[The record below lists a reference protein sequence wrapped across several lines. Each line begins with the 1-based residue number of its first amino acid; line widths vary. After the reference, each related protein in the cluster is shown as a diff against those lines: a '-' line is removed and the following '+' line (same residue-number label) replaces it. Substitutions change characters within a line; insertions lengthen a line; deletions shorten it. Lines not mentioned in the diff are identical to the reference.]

1 MTSLEHFFQGVESE
15 WKEERKEDRIFE
27 KLRMAG
33 GTFVGD
39 GREDVGSTI
48 SLCSGKLRER
58 MSVYCLDTARLVLQS
73 SPRGLPGV
81 EELYRS
87 QVDWD
92 GNSPNSEAP
101 SGEPYCRV
109 AEKQEAGGHRNSGT
123 SVEKSVQEVGV
134 TLCPEMPG

>member
-1 MTSLEHFFQGVESE
+1 MESLGRFFRGWRVSG
-15 WKEERKEDRIFE
+15 KEERKEDRIFE
-27 KLRMAG
+27 KLRLAG
-33 GTFVGD
+33 GRFVGD
-39 GREDVGSTI
+39 SREDVGSTI
-48 SLCSGKLRER
+48 SLCSGKLREK
-58 MSVYCLDTARLVLQS
+58 MSVYCLDTARLVPQS

-87 QVDWD
+87 QVDRD
-92 GNSPNSEAP
+92 GNSPNSEALL
-101 SGEPYCRV
+101 GEPYCRV